1 MARIIFRIAVLGS
14 LSLILAGCSGPKAAE
29 PLWEHVKITDLAPS
43 GGIEQPR
50 LLETANFNVY
60 IFEIPAANIA
70 VLDNIR
76 RLLYTKPL
84 QFNDYNAFC
93 GNSFSAGFGQ
103 MQSWD
108 AIAELLRA
116 GEGRKTETVSILIAE
131 AQANDLTIVGLDK
144 EQTVFYVSSGGPM
157 EEMTIGPGSIVLRIE
172 AEQIPGERGICKVAA
187 VPVFLPAAPSLIPE
201 LAAREK
207 SQEFVFESAGF
218 GLKMAPGD
226 FVLLSPEKYIDRQ
239 ITLGSLFF
247 SIPGRLPMVRAY
259 LLVCTRINY

>member
-1 MARIIFRIAVLGS
+1 MVRIILHIAVLGS
-14 LSLILAGCSGPKAAE
+14 LSLMLAACSGPEEAA

-43 GGIEQPR
+43 GGTEQPR

-103 MQSWD
+103 LQSWD
-108 AIAELLRA
+108 NIAELLSDA
-116 GEGRKTETVSILIAE
+116 GGRKTETVSLLIAE
-131 AQANDLTIVGLDK
+131 PQANDLTVVGLDK

-157 EEMTIGPGSIVLRIE
+157 EGATIGPGSIVLRIE
-172 AEQIPGERGICKVAA
+172 AEKIPGSRGICKVTA
-187 VPVFLPAAPSLIPE
+187 VPVFLPPTSSLIPE

-207 SQEFVFESAGF
+207 SREFVFDSAGF

-226 FVLLSPEKYIDRQ
+226 FVFLSTEKYISRQ

-259 LLVCTRINY
+259 LFVCTRINY